1 MENEL
6 KTKLKNVFKEIKNI
20 PDIEQKSIEEISELF
35 KSKLSS
41 SLEMTPERWKK
52 LKNHKKLNFDLENM
66 SVEEKSLDSFTEKF
80 AKKIKKEKEEKIDAK
95 ESKYKFTITFNNSKK
110 RHISSLERFDGIQAV
125 RFEIIKQAQAQ
136 GITVEMLE
144 RPCNVFKNS
153 LTKSQ
158 INFPEN
164 TKFIDAATTIAYLSI
179 MGKDSFAN
187 ADEKEDSK
195 PSYRPKSSAEE
206 LMEDMLGK
214 NDIKLTADN
223 ISEYERMPGM
233 Y

>member
-179 MGKDSFAN
+179 MGKDPFENSS
-187 ADEKEDSK
+187 EKEDSK
-195 PSYRPKSSAEE
+195 PNYSPKSSAEE

-214 NDIKLTADN
+214 NDIKLNAN
-223 ISEYERMPGM
+223 NVSEYEKMPGM